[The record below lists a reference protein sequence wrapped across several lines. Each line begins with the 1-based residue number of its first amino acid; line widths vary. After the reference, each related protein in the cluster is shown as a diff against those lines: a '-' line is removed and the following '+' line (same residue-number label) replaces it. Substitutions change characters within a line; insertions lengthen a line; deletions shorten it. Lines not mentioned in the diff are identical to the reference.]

1 MSKSEPVDLATKMA
15 LSNQSHALNRTSDE
29 GKLPCCYTDLYPGEE
44 HFREYKRAQ
53 KEKKEFV
60 PKQPPGGMSSGD
72 GATVTV
78 LDMDETG
85 VKGRARRRRSV
96 GGSADTRSAWLYGEC

>member
-1 MSKSEPVDLATKMA
+1 MA
-15 LSNQSHALNRTSDE
+15 LSNQSDALNRTSDE

-44 HFREYKRAQ
+44 HFREYKKAQ

-96 GGSADTRSAWLYGEC
+96 GGQLTLAVPGYMASARLRDPISKAHAT